1 MLKKLTKVLS
11 LLLILCMVVSMFP
24 VVALADEGAVEPVV
38 TETPEE
44 TTPVVTPV
52 PVESPVPSES
62 PAVEESPAPS
72 ETPAD
77 STPVEDVPAADGP
90 ADFVL
95 SNDTNA
101 DEAIAPAS
109 TGTISYPVASKSVS
123 LSGGFRKIVMVDAGR
138 KYFTADWIIALINE
152 MKADGFTTLC
162 LAVGNDG
169 LRFLLDDMSVTVNGT
184 EYASANVRAAIQ
196 DGNKAYYDFG
206 TNELTQ
212 SEMDRIFAAAV
223 SAGIEIIP
231 LINTPGHMDAILSA
245 ATSLTGTTCSYAGSK
260 RTIDVTNATAV
271 NFTYALL
278 EKYVAYFAAKGC
290 TAFNMG
296 CDEYANDIYYS
307 GSMGFGNLVSAGKY
321 SYFVEYVNG
330 AAALVQNHNLAPIC
344 FNDGLYFNG
353 NTTSGTFD
361 TNIAVSFW
369 SSGWGGYQSASAS
382 DLRGQGHAMIN
393 THGDFYYVLGKNDL
407 FTPGETT
414 THDPNLYTAAAA
426 FSNTS
431 FMGSTVSD
439 PAGSM
444 FCIWCDYPGFETETQ
459 VAANVRLI
467 MRAMAAEMDNKDATA
482 IDTASVV
489 PGGFNADGTVNA
501 VVESVTKTD
510 ETTGIS
516 VTAPGLTGLNVELL
530 GTPSY
535 TGATLT
541 VGYDITPEDASGNY
555 NGNAVVTV
563 PVPEG
568 MTDTSLISVW
578 DVAENKTVPS
588 TVADGYITFTV
599 THFSEYDI
607 VYNAEEPEWTEQINL
622 VYGEGSVQKEIKG
635 EYLAENVDKRILNES
650 VATVDVT
657 GVEGNAASTTY
668 TQASVTCNKLIS
680 SDNNNWTAVSGYY
693 YKADD
698 GNYYPVYAKRSSSW
712 KLFQGTS
719 YTYTWGYSTT
729 SSSSNVTPI
738 GTQSTTN
745 TSKTPNIT
753 VYTQKTVEAVEA
765 STTITF
771 APVGAGTTYVTVGSY
786 TYKIVVARAAETINV
801 VIGGTKDITI
811 TGNYET
817 SPYEGIA
824 NCTVADGKMTIT
836 GLAEG
841 EFTVTDANTVYTVN
855 VTEEDL
861 SAVAPISVEYWITN
875 GRPTDKADNN
885 SVSVAAGDAHSED
898 GIAVTAFVPVNT
910 TKENRTLQ
918 FWRCRLLDTT
928 LSNSSTSGTEK
939 QTEDP
944 GDDETYN
951 GAEFTKVRY
960 WNGAWAVYTE
970 NNEWVEVTANHQL
983 VAYYLEI
990 LPVADELTVTA
1001 ADWGKKGDGSTS
1013 GDYLEPASS
1022 CTVSIQV
1029 VYEDGTTNPASTTA
1043 ADLKSS
1049 TIAYGYWTNGRGVGT
1064 LNLVG
1069 LEGYQIWKVEAET
1082 GAMTYASSSST
1093 WGSFTVSSFDWDNN
1107 TMTVFEDAENP
1118 VDSYIIHNDA
1128 NNPSKDGYYKNLMWD
1143 ENYEAILITVYVKA
1157 KPTEDNLSV
1166 IYYDEKFGE
1175 ELYSYS
1181 INVAVG
1187 VTFADITPT
1196 PGAFVG
1202 NADRIDVTGRGIV
1215 NKLGVTQNFQT
1226 DLTQVPEAVGKY
1238 NSRLY
1243 TYTGS
1248 VISSDGKTLYLYYNI
1263 DTTVLE
1269 PLYVIDFGLPITFS
1283 RNVIS
1288 STSALI
1294 KDAKVAA
1301 QPKYGTL
1308 SYDAATEMFTYT
1320 PTTTLKGVD
1329 VLSISVKFD
1338 GESEYSVSNVGVM
1351 PATTVFYEEGF
1362 AVSGASKGSGNQAL
1376 YVGGKS
1382 GDDYGYDAA
1391 YDRSVRSST
1400 ALNNAGFSFTGTGVD
1415 IYTNNTT
1422 ADAWMMVVIKSGD
1435 TIVKAAQVNTA
1446 MKNGTT
1452 EATKNQAVDGYGVP
1466 VYSIDSLPYGSY
1478 TVTLTK
1484 MSGAAVML
1492 DGFRVY
1498 NTLENKADPVYVSDL
1513 EDNPDF
1519 YELRNYVLA
1528 SLNAGASDSNQYAA
1542 QISRSTLSQVY
1553 ATAGT
1558 TGGVVITAKPGTYTE
1573 DTLQD
1578 LLNNGPKNEIYLQPG
1593 QTLTF
1598 KLNTN
1603 REVQLGLRALNDSA
1617 SYTINN
1623 VAKTVSSNTDMF
1635 YTVLDKR
1642 AESADQTVTVA
1653 NTGSTILALT
1663 KLKVCDDPNFSFVEL
1678 TDEDL
1683 VPALVSLGIELE
1695 PEEPE
1700 IQYADATLTVEVNG
1714 QTATLTK
1721 NGVVGESA
1729 TFTAAEIEA
1738 AAQNLV
1744 PDGYELK
1751 DQAADVTVAYG
1762 ESSTVSLS
1770 AEEIPTEPEQP
1781 EEPEKPAEP
1790 QQPEQPDKPANIIS
1804 AVIRLIDRI
1813 FGSLKGFF
1821 R

>member
-11 LLLILCMVVSMFP
+11 LLLILCMMVSMFP
-24 VVALADEGAVEPVV
+24 VVALADEGAVEPAV

-44 TTPVVTPV
+44 TTPVVTPG

-77 STPVEDVPAADGP
+77 STPVEDVPAADGS

-95 SNDTNA
+95 SNDTDA
-101 DEAIAPAS
+101 DEAIALAS
-109 TGTISYPVASKSVS
+109 TDTISYPEKIQPFS
-123 LSGGFRKIVMVDAGR
+123 LTGDFRKIVMVDAGR

-169 LRFLLDDMSVTVNGT
+169 LRFLLNDMSVTVGETTYN
-184 EYASANVRAAIQ
+184 SADVAAAIQ
-196 DGNKAYYDFG
+196 AGNAAYHNFG

-212 SEMDRIFAAAV
+212 AEMDKIFAAAG

-231 LINTPGHMDAILSA
+231 LINTPGHMDAMLDAIS
-245 ATSLTGTTCSYAGSK
+245 SLTGTTCSYNGSET
-260 RTIDVTNATAV
+260 TIDVTNATAV

-290 TAFNMG
+290 KAFNIG
-296 CDEYANDIYYS
+296 CDEYANDVHTT
-307 GSMGFGNLVSAGKY
+307 GGMGFGNLQSTGKY
-321 SYFVEYVNG
+321 ASFVKYVNG
-330 AAALVQNHNLAPIC
+330 AAALVQNYGLAPIC
-344 FNDGLYFNG
+344 FNDGIYYNG
-353 NTTSGTFD
+353 EKTTAIDSALT
-361 TNIAVSFW
+361 ICYW
-369 SSGWGGYQSASAS
+369 SSGWSGYTVRSAANLSA
-382 DLRGQGHAMIN
+382 DGFKLIN
-393 THGDFYYVLGKNDL
+393 THGDFYYVLGKSDKFDSGYSYASNW
-407 FTPGETT
+407 
-414 THDPNLYTAAAA
+414 
-426 FSNTS
+426 SNTT
-431 FMGSTVSD
+431 FPGSSGVTNET
-439 PAGSM
+439 GSM
-444 FCIWCDYPGFETETQ
+444 FCIWCDFPAAESETEIAQ
-459 VAANVRLI
+459 KVRLPL
-467 MRAMAAEMDNKDATA
+467 RAMGAAMSGTYTGTVSED
-482 IDTASVV
+482 VV
-489 PGGFNADGTVNA
+489 PGGFNADGSVNV
-501 VVESVTKTD
+501 VVETVTKTD
-510 ETTGIS
+510 ENTGIS
-516 VTAPGLTGLNVELL
+516 VTAPGLTGLNVALREAASYP
-530 GTPSY
+530 GTAS
-535 TGATLT
+535 LT
-541 VGYDITPEDASGNY
+541 VGYDITPVDESGNY
-555 NGNAVVTV
+555 SGNAVVTV
-563 PVPEG
+563 PVPAG
-568 MTDTSLISVW
+568 MENPDLIRVW
-578 DVAENKTVPS
+578 DVKESTNVSRKIENNTIS
-588 TVADGYITFTV
+588 FTV

-607 VYNAEEPEWTEQINL
+607 VYDASAPTVTEDIIEL
-622 VYGEGSVQKEIKG
+622 VYNGTSKEVTLSGECYTEDDKDTS
-635 EYLAENVDKRILNES
+635 YLDTNI
-650 VATVDVT
+650 ATVK
-657 GVEGNAASTTY
+657 VEGTAEVPPTATY
-668 TQASVTCNKLIS
+668 TKVNTNPRWNTLIS
-680 SDNNNWTAVSGYY
+680 SNTTSATDYYYLTNDGKYYQLYVTRSDGSYYGYNYSLGYY
-693 YKADD
+693 ADGSSTLTTVASVSNSL
-698 GNYYPVYAKRSSSW
+698 GNPRVSS
-712 KLFQGTS
+712 
-719 YTYTWGYSTT
+719 
-729 SSSSNVTPI
+729 VTLY
-738 GTQSTTN
+738 TQSGTTE
-745 TSKTPNIT
+745 TTP
-753 VYTQKTVEAVEA
+753 A

-771 APVGAGTTYVTVGSY
+771 IPVGVGTTYVGVGDHVY
-786 TYKIVVARAAETINV
+786 QINVAQATDTINV
-801 VIGGTKDITI
+801 VIGETAQIRLSGTYKVI
-811 TGNYET
+811 GNENYASYEVSNGT
-817 SPYEGIA
+817 
-824 NCTVADGKMTIT
+824 MTIT

-841 EFTVTDANTVYTVN
+841 TFTVTDANVVYTVV

-875 GRPTDKADNN
+875 GRPTDKAGNN
-885 SVSVAAGDAHSED
+885 SVSVAAGDAHAED
-898 GIAVTAFVPVNT
+898 GIAVTSFVPVNT
-910 TKENRTLQ
+910 TKEKRTLQ

-928 LSNSSTSGTEK
+928 LSNSSTSGTEE
-939 QTEDP
+939 QTEDA

-951 GAEFTKVRY
+951 GDEFTKVRY

-1001 ADWGKKGDGSTS
+1001 ADWGKKGDGSSS
-1013 GDYLEPASS
+1013 GDYLDPSSS
-1022 CTVSIQV
+1022 CTVSVQV
-1029 VYEDGTTNPASTTA
+1029 VYEDGTTNPAGTTA
-1043 ADLKSS
+1043 EDLASS

-1093 WGSFTVSSFDWDNN
+1093 WGSFTVYSFTWDNN

-1128 NNPSKDGYYKNLMWD
+1128 NNPSKDGYYENLMWD

-1157 KPTEDNLSV
+1157 KPTDDNLSV

-1181 INVAVG
+1181 INVAAG
-1187 VTFADITPT
+1187 VTFTDITPT
-1196 PGAFVG
+1196 PAAFAG
-1202 NADRIDVTGRGIV
+1202 NADRIDVTGCGIV
-1215 NKLGVTQNFQT
+1215 NKLNVTQNFQT

-1238 NSRLY
+1238 NSKLY

-1283 RNVIS
+1283 RDVIS
-1288 STSALI
+1288 STPALI
-1294 KDAKVAA
+1294 TDAKVAV

-1308 SYDAATEMFTYT
+1308 SYDADTKMFTYT

-1329 VLSISVKFD
+1329 VLSISVLFD
-1338 GESEYSVSNVGVM
+1338 GASEYSVSNVGVM

-1362 AVSGASKGSGNQAL
+1362 AISGANKGSGNQAL
-1376 YVGGKS
+1376 YVGGES
-1382 GDDYGYDAA
+1382 GDAYGYDAA
-1391 YDRSVRSST
+1391 YADSVRSST
-1400 ALNNAGFSFTGTGVD
+1400 ELNNAGFSFTGTGVD

-1422 ADAWMMVVIKSGD
+1422 TDAWMMVVIKSGD
-1435 TIVKAAQVNTA
+1435 TIVKAAQVNTV

-1452 EATKNQAVDGYGVP
+1452 DATENQAVDGYGVP

-1478 TVTLTK
+1478 TVTLTQ
-1484 MSGAAVML
+1484 MSGADVML

-1498 NTLENKADPVYVSDL
+1498 NTLENKKDPVYVSDL
-1513 EDNPDF
+1513 EDDPIF
-1519 YELRNYVLA
+1519 IELRDRVLA
-1528 SLNAGASDSNQYAA
+1528 SLNAAADDSNQYAA

-1578 LLNNGPKNEIYLQPG
+1578 LLDKGPKNEIYLQPV
-1593 QTLTF
+1593 QALTF

-1617 SYTINN
+1617 SYTING
-1623 VAKTVSSNTDMF
+1623 VEMTVSSNTDMF
-1635 YTVLDKR
+1635 YTVLANREED
-1642 AESADQTVTVA
+1642 AEQTVTVA

-1683 VPALVSLGIELE
+1683 VPALVSLGYELE

-1700 IQYADATLTVEVNG
+1700 VQYADATLTVEVNG

-1744 PDGYELK
+1744 PEGYELK
-1751 DQAADVTVAYG
+1751 GQAETVTVVYG
-1762 ESSTVSLS
+1762 ESATVTFS
-1770 AEEIPTEPEQP
+1770 AEEIPTEPEEP
-1781 EEPEKPAEP
+1781 EEPEQPTEP
-1790 QQPEQPDKPANIIS
+1790 EEPEQPSKPANIIS
-1804 AVIRLIDRI
+1804 AVIRLIDRF